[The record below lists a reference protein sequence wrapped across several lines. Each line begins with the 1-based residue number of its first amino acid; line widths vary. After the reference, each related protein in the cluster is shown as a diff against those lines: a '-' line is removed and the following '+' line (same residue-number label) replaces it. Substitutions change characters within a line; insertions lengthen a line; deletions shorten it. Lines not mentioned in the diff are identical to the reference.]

1 MPVFEY
7 KGFSSKGK
15 TIKGVIEADSQRAA
29 RIKLKESGIYA
40 TDFKQEIEHA
50 SETASQSS
58 ISDLLTR
65 IKQQEVAIATR
76 QLASLLSA
84 GLTLIDSIEALVEQM
99 DNIKFKKVLSN
110 VKSKINEG
118 SSLADAL
125 QVAPKVFPEFY
136 INMVAAGESS
146 GALDIVLQR
155 LADYIENQVKLKYK
169 IIATMVYPAIMVSL
183 ATIVVIAL
191 MTFVIPKVS
200 MLFRDVHQTL
210 PLFTRVLI
218 FISNTLN
225 SYWYLF
231 LLMLIGVF
239 YLVRWYIRTDRGK
252 RKFESL
258 LFNMPVFGKLIRMT
272 IVARFARTL
281 STLLKSGVP
290 VVKAMDIVK
299 TIVNNTI
306 IEEAI
311 EKAKVAIVEG
321 STIAAPLKA
330 SGVFPPMVTRMI
342 TVGEQSGELEGMLEK
357 VASTYEDNVTT
368 AVSALTALLEP
379 VLILMMASIVLF
391 IILSVLVP
399 IFEMNQLVH

>member
-15 TIKGVIEADSQRAA
+15 TIKGIIEADSQRAA

-99 DNIKFKKVLSN
+99 DNIKLKKVLSN

-125 QVAPKVFPEFY
+125 KVAPKVFPEFY

-231 LLMLIGVF
+231 LLMLIGIF
-239 YLVRWYIRTDRGK
+239 YIVRWYIRTDRGK
-252 RKFESL
+252 RKFESM

-379 VLILMMASIVLF
+379 ILILMMASIVLF

>member
-15 TIKGVIEADSQRAA
+15 TIKGIIEADSQRAA

-99 DNIKFKKVLSN
+99 DNIKLKKVLSN

-125 QVAPKVFPEFY
+125 KVAPKVFPEFY

-231 LLMLIGVF
+231 LLMLIGIF

-252 RKFESL
+252 RKFESM

-379 VLILMMASIVLF
+379 ILILMMASIVLF